1 MDISK
6 IIHVVL
12 LILTFIVFVK
22 PIKLSQT
29 LNDNDVIT
37 YSMLCCLI
45 LLMYFDP
52 LSTLLL
58 TIILIQTTS
67 PGELVIDDT
76 ITTDDGYSTSYI
88 DTFEE
93 GDLDTVRRLTS
104 KSIVLETDSEKEV
117 LQSATKMDVKEQELS
132 DPASDCEDPSFMISL
147 DMLHSAQN
155 NIFDEKNST
164 SYINMIGD
172 SNANIQGVYDNIIGY
187 NSLI

>member
-76 ITTDDGYSTSYI
+76 ITTDD
-88 DTFEE
+88 
-93 GDLDTVRRLTS
+93 
-104 KSIVLETDSEKEV
+104 
-117 LQSATKMDVKEQELS
+117 
-132 DPASDCEDPSFMISL
+132 
-147 DMLHSAQN
+147 
-155 NIFDEKNST
+155 
-164 SYINMIGD
+164 
-172 SNANIQGVYDNIIGY
+172 
-187 NSLI
+187 

>member
-6 IIHVVL
+6 LIHVVL

-29 LNDNDVIT
+29 LNDNDLIT
-37 YSMLCCLI
+37 YSMLCCLL
-45 LLMYFDP
+45 LLMYLDP
-52 LSTLLL
+52 LSTLLI

-67 PGELVIDDT
+67 PGECVIDDT

-93 GDLDTVRRLTS
+93 NDLVSRLFE
-104 KSIVLETDSEKEV
+104 KNRALQTDSPQEV
-117 LQSATKMDVKEQELS
+117 LQPDTKLDVAEPKLS
-132 DPASDCEDPSFMISL
+132 EPVNDCEDPSFMISL
-147 DMLHSAQN
+147 EMLHSAQN

-164 SYINMIGD
+164 SYINIIGD

-187 NSLI
+187 NSSI

>member
-6 IIHVVL
+6 LIHVVL

-45 LLMYFDP
+45 VLMYVDP

-67 PGELVIDDT
+67 PGEFVIDDT

-88 DTFEE
+88 DSFEE
-93 GDLDTVRRLTS
+93 GDLVSR
-104 KSIVLETDSEKEV
+104 KVPETDSQKEV
-117 LQSATKMDVKEQELS
+117 LQPDTKTKIVVEEPKLS
-132 DPASDCEDPSFMISL
+132 EPANDCEDPSFMISL

-155 NIFDEKNST
+155 NMFD
-164 SYINMIGD
+164 
-172 SNANIQGVYDNIIGY
+172 
-187 NSLI
+187 

>member
-6 IIHVVL
+6 LIHVVL

-45 LLMYFDP
+45 VLMYFDP

-67 PGELVIDDT
+67 PGEFVIDDT
-76 ITTDDGYSTSYI
+76 ITTDDGYSTTYI

-93 GDLDTVRRLTS
+93 GDLVSRLS
-104 KSIVLETDSEKEV
+104 AKSEVLETDSQKEV
-117 LQSATKMDVKEQELS
+117 LQPAIKLDVEEPKLS
-132 DPASDCEDPSFMISL
+132 EPANDCEDPSFVISL

-155 NIFDEKNST
+155 NMFDEKNST
-164 SYINMIGD
+164 SYINIIGD
-172 SNANIQGVYDNIIGY
+172 SNANIQGVYDDIIGY

>member
-6 IIHVVL
+6 LIHVVL

-45 LLMYFDP
+45 VLMYFDP

-67 PGELVIDDT
+67 PGEVVIDDT

-93 GDLDTVRRLTS
+93 GDLVNRLSSQS
-104 KSIVLETDSEKEV
+104 KVLDTDSQKEV
-117 LQSATKMDVKEQELS
+117 LQPDTKTKIVVEEPKLS
-132 DPASDCEDPSFMISL
+132 EPANDCEDPSFMISL

-155 NIFDEKNST
+155 NMFDEKNST
-164 SYINMIGD
+164 SYINIIGD
-172 SNANIQGVYDNIIGY
+172 SNANIQGVYDDIIGY

>member
-6 IIHVVL
+6 LIHVVL

-29 LNDNDVIT
+29 LNENDVIT

-45 LLMYFDP
+45 VLMYFDP

-67 PGELVIDDT
+67 PGEFVIDDT
-76 ITTDDGYSTSYI
+76 ITADDGYSTSYI

-93 GDLDTVRRLTS
+93 GDLVSRLSS
-104 KSIVLETDSEKEV
+104 KSKVLEISQKEV
-117 LQSATKMDVKEQELS
+117 LQPATRLDVEEPKLS
-132 DPASDCEDPSFMISL
+132 EPANECEDPSFVISL

-155 NIFDEKNST
+155 NVFDEKNSS